1 MDKFQISSKNGGMWK
16 KLKYEA
22 WSQVLAL
29 IDQRAHGGQKSL
41 FTVDN
46 WERENTITDGGS
58 TAVFSKV
65 ISGWTDGLDS
75 ILLRKP

>member
-1 MDKFQISSKNGGMWK
+1 MWK

-46 WERENTITDGGS
+46 WEREIP
-58 TAVFSKV
+58 SKMEV
-65 ISGWTDGLDS
+65 AQQRSQKL
-75 ILLRKP
+75 